1 MTHAIVGVAATRV
14 GGDGVTRML
23 IFVVRQY
30 NLWSG
35 NKEDESR

>member
-14 GGDGVTRML
+14 GDGVTRML